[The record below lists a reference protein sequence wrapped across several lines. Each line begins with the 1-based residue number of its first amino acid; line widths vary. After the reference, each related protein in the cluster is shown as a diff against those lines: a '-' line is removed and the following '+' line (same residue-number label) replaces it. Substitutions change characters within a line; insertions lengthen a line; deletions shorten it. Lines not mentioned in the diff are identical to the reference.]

1 MSLVAGSIVDPT
13 EKMPTGTTSAVVGN
27 KCKSSH
33 SIDAILGLRAAAAAA
48 VVASQNLPQ
57 RSTQP
62 FNSHSGKTNFYNKDY
77 SFSFCFA

>member
-48 VVASQNLPQ
+48 VVQASQNLPQ

-62 FNSHSGKTNFYNKDY
+62 FNSHSGKTTF
-77 SFSFCFA
+77 